1 MSSFGERGS
10 GEAVSLFYQTQR
22 TKIFEKGDNRILK
35 APHESFDDYLVR
47 LYEHKEEYGLT
58 CSEIADLLNREN
70 GKGFGECTYRKFY
83 SAFNKGRMYE
93 RNKLCGESKI
103 ATRILSISDLHVPF
117 QLPIETFK
125 EYRGIVDILV
135 LNGDLIDNHTI
146 SKFPKTYRVSP
157 MEEIIEG
164 RQYII
169 DLIDYIRPQKVL
181 ATYGNHCI
189 RFQAY
194 MSKYL
199 DPDIAAL
206 MPNTVLDLIF
216 EDGFNHYDKRRHTKS
231 WYEPIKNVF
240 AEQNI
245 EIVYTG
251 NWFCQVG
258 KTIFA
263 HPQAY
268 SSGMMK
274 TAEKAL
280 TFFNNQRGETEDF
293 DTIVLG
299 HTHRLGDYTLG
310 GVTIYEQGC
319 CCDVA
324 QNNYSNGHLTT
335 PQTEGYIYVCQ
346 DSNGSIVREATKLVR
361 IK

>member
-1 MSSFGERGS
+1 M
-10 GEAVSLFYQTQR
+10 VLM
-22 TKIFEKGDNRILK
+22 K

-47 LYEHKEEYGLT
+47 LFDNKAEYGLT
-58 CSEIADLLNREN
+58 CNDIADLLNKVSGN
-70 GKGFGECTYRKFY
+70 NFGESAYRKFY
-83 SAFNKGRMYE
+83 AAFNKGRAYE
-93 RNKLCGESKI
+93 RNKFTGVDKI
-103 ATRILSISDLHVPF
+103 ANRILSISDLHVPF

-125 EYRGIVDILV
+125 DYRGMVDILV
-135 LNGDLIDNHTI
+135 LNGDLIDNHSI
-146 SKFPKTYRVSP
+146 SKFPKAYRISP

-169 DLIDYIRPQKVL
+169 DLIEYIRPKKVL
-181 ATYGNHCI
+181 ATYGNHCV

-194 MSKYL
+194 MSKHL
-199 DPDIAAL
+199 DADIAAL

-216 EDGFNHYDKRRHTKS
+216 DDGFHHYDKRHHTKS
-231 WYEPIKNVF
+231 WYEPIKDVF
-240 AEQNI
+240 AEQGI
-245 EIVYTG
+245 EVEYTG
-251 NWFCQVG
+251 NWFCQIG

-263 HPQAY
+263 HPSAY
-268 SSGMMK
+268 SSGIMK

-280 TFFNNQRGETEDF
+280 TFFKNQGTIDF
-293 DTIVLG
+293 DSIVLG

-310 GVTIYEQGC
+310 EVTIYEQGC

-324 QNNYSNGHLTT
+324 ANNYSNGRLVT

-346 DSNGSIVREATKLVR
+346 DSNGNIVREATKLVR